1 MKMIFIMFTL
11 VLSLFATVDINT
23 ASQQELTSLHG
34 IGDKKAKA
42 IVEYR
47 DSIKCF
53 KTVEELSNI
62 KGIGKSTIA
71 KNKEMLAV
79 SKCK

>member
-1 MKMIFIMFTL
+1 MKIILIMFTL

-23 ASQQELTSLHG
+23 ASQKEFTLLHG
-34 IGDKKAKA
+34 VGAIKAKA

-47 DSIKCF
+47 DSVKCF

-62 KGIGKSTIA
+62 KGIGKATIA
-71 KNKEMLAV
+71 KNKNMLEV
-79 SKCK
+79 SECK

>member
-1 MKMIFIMFTL
+1 MKIIFIMFTL

-23 ASQQELTSLHG
+23 ASHQELTSLHG

-71 KNKEMLAV
+71 KNKEILAV